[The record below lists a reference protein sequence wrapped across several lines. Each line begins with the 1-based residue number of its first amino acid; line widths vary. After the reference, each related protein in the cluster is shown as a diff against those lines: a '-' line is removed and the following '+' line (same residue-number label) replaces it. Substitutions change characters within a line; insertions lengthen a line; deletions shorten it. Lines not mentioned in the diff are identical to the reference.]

1 MSDGEP
7 STVDAVNAYTRFV
20 TGRRTKWVVLVA
32 WIALAAALAP
42 LGSKLASKTNDSTE
56 SSLPKNAESTRV
68 VQLLQKDFPGG
79 QTITGL
85 VVYHRAGGLT
95 AVDKAKMV
103 EDARN
108 AEAKLP
114 IVGKPVVP
122 FQAGAPSSI
131 VSPKG
136 DLAYTVVAVPD
147 NQDKAAQWGKD
158 LRKVTG
164 KGSGGLQVYVTGNL
178 GFTADFDEVFKSVD
192 TKLILITVLL
202 VLVLLLA
209 IYRALVI
216 PLIPLL
222 MVGLAYT
229 VAQGLIYLYA
239 DSGATVSSN
248 ATQILVVLLF
258 GVGTDYGLL
267 LISRY
272 REELHQVEDKHE
284 AMARALRRAGPAI
297 FASGSTVVLAML
309 VLLFADTGF
318 VHSLGPTCAIGV
330 ASVLLAGL
338 TLMPALLA
346 IVGRRGFWP
355 RQGTVAYDPDH
366 AIQRRT
372 GLWRRIGDRVLQRPA
387 AALGI
392 TVAIFGAG
400 AFGLLAYKEDY
411 STNGFFKKRTEAV
424 DGYKVIQRS
433 FPAGALAPT
442 TVLVQR
448 DNGPVT
454 PADVATARQRA
465 SGVPGI
471 AAVTPPLARS
481 RDGHMARFDIVFKDD
496 PNKQAALKRVPLLR
510 DRVHDLG
517 PGVTALVGDGSAI
530 NYDFSQ
536 SSARDLKLVVPLALA
551 VIAVILALLLQAIVA
566 PIVLILTV
574 IASFF
579 GTLGISFV
587 FFRYVDNQAGLSAT
601 LPLFGFI
608 FLVTLGVDYTIFLM
622 SRAREE
628 ARLHGTREGI
638 LNALAATGPVIT
650 SAGIILAGTF
660 SVLLT
665 LPIVFAFNLGFM
677 VAVGILLD
685 TFIVRTI
692 MVPAAVELIGDKV
705 WWPSS
710 PSGGR
715 RGLAEPPPEAEV
727 DVEPPRGA
735 APAPGS
741 A

>member
-1 MSDGEP
+1 
-7 STVDAVNAYTRFV
+7 
-20 TGRRTKWVVLVA
+20 
-32 WIALAAALAP
+32 
-42 LGSKLASKTNDSTE
+42 
-56 SSLPKNAESTRV
+56 
-68 VQLLQKDFPGG
+68 
-79 QTITGL
+79 
-85 VVYHRAGGLT
+85 
-95 AVDKAKMV
+95 
-103 EDARN
+103 
-108 AEAKLP
+108 
-114 IVGKPVVP
+114 
-122 FQAGAPSSI
+122 
-131 VSPKG
+131 
-136 DLAYTVVAVPD
+136 
-147 NQDKAAQWGKD
+147 
-158 LRKVTG
+158 
-164 KGSGGLQVYVTGNL
+164 
-178 GFTADFDEVFKSVD
+178 
-192 TKLILITVLL
+192 
-202 VLVLLLA
+202 
-209 IYRALVI
+209 
-216 PLIPLL
+216 
-222 MVGLAYT
+222 
-229 VAQGLIYLYA
+229 
-239 DSGATVSSN
+239 
-248 ATQILVVLLF
+248 
-258 GVGTDYGLL
+258 
-267 LISRY
+267 
-272 REELHQVEDKHE
+272 
-284 AMARALRRAGPAI
+284 
-297 FASGSTVVLAML
+297 ML

-338 TLMPALLA
+338 TLLPALLA

-372 GLWRRIGDRVLQRPA
+372 GVWRRIGDRVLQRPA
-387 AALGI
+387 VALAI

-400 AFGLLAYKEDY
+400 ALGLLAYKEDY

-424 DGYKVIQRS
+424 DGYKLIERS

-442 TVLVQR
+442 TVLVIR
-448 DNGPVT
+448 DNGPAT
-454 PADVATARQRA
+454 AADVATARQQA

-471 AAVTPPLARS
+471 AAVTPQLARS
-481 RDGHMARFDIVFKDD
+481 RDGHIARFDIVFKDD

-517 PGVTALVGDGSAI
+517 PGVTGLVGDGSAI

-536 SSARDLKLVVPLALA
+536 SSSRDLKLVVPLALA
-551 VIAVILALLLQAIVA
+551 VIAVILALLLRAIVA

-579 GTLGISFV
+579 GTLGISFL
-587 FFRYVDNQAGLSAT
+587 FFRYVDNQAGVSAT
-601 LPLFGFI
+601 LPIFGFI

-628 ARLHGTREGI
+628 ARLHGTREGM

-665 LPIVFAFNLGFM
+665 LPIVFAFNIGFM

-705 WWPSS
+705 WWPST

-715 RGLAEPPPEAEV
+715 GVGVLTEPPPEAEV
-727 DVEPPRGA
+727 ESPGGPE
-735 APAPGS
+735 PAPGS